1 MNCGSR
7 RYANDLTNI
16 MKRCYCI
23 IGTGALGGYYGALL
37 CRAGFDTHFL
47 IRSDYNQVKTHGLTI
62 KSPKG
67 DFTLPKI
74 NAWRSIHEMPKG
86 DVILVSVKVYSNPQ
100 IRDSL
105 SPIIH
110 EKSILVFM
118 QNGLYCENLFAGLLP
133 DERIFGALSF
143 ICVSKQGPG
152 LIDHQDYGSVKIG
165 VYNPTG
171 RTAGVTPLLQQLIDE
186 FVSAG
191 IDASPVPDLLQAR
204 WEKLVWNIPFSGLSV
219 VLNADTQR
227 IVADLYSLRL
237 AEAIIADVIS
247 AARTCGKPI
256 DSAFGQKMIENTVD
270 MVPYMP
276 SIKLDFDQGKPMET
290 EAIFGNP
297 LRAAQKAGYEA
308 RYIESLYRILKFMEK
323 YRFNHPHILS
333 NHI

>member
-1 MNCGSR
+1 MNYCLI
-7 RYANDLTNI
+7 RYANELTNI

-47 IRSDYNQVKTHGLTI
+47 IRSDYNQVNTTGLTI

-67 DFTLPKI
+67 DFAIPKI
-74 NAWRSIHEMPKG
+74 NSWCSIHEMPQG
-86 DVILVSVKVYSNPQ
+86 DVILITVKAYSNPQ
-100 IRDSL
+100 IRDAL

-110 EKSILVFM
+110 GKSILVLM
-118 QNGLYCENLFAGLLP
+118 QNGLFCEDQFAGLVP
-133 DERIFGALSF
+133 DEQIFGALSF

-152 LIDHQDYGSVKIG
+152 LINHQDYGSVKIG
-165 VYNPTG
+165 VYNHSG
-171 RTAGVTPLLQQLIDE
+171 RMAEATPPLQQLIDD

-191 IDASPVPDLLQAR
+191 IDASTVPDLLQAR

-227 IVADLYSLRL
+227 IVADPYSLRL
-237 AEAIIADVIS
+237 AEAIIADVI
-247 AARTCGKPI
+247 AAAGACGKPI
-256 DSAFGQKMIENTVD
+256 DSTFGQKMIDNTFK

-276 SIKLDFDQGKPMET
+276 SIKLDFDRGKPMET

-323 YRFNHPHILS
+323 RQDN
-333 NHI
+333 